1 VSRYIAA
8 RLLSF
13 VPVILGVSVLVFL
26 MLYLVPGDPA
36 SALVGDA
43 PVSAAELDRLR
54 TQYGLNDPLYVQYAR
69 FATNAVHGD
78 LGRSL
83 RTRRPVS
90 DVIAEQYPQTLELA
104 LAAIAVAGVVGV
116 TLGVVAATHA
126 HTWVDTA
133 STALALVGVSM
144 PSFWLGLM
152 LIFIFALGLGWFPA
166 TGQGGLERL
175 VLPAATLGWFAAA
188 VIARLVRSSMLEVLG
203 LEYVTTGRAKGLAER
218 AVIYRHA
225 LRNALIPTV
234 TVVGLQFGTLLGGA
248 VVVETVFARQGLGR
262 LIVDGI
268 LQKDFP
274 LVQGAVLV
282 TSLTY
287 VAANFLVDV
296 VYAAV
301 DPRIRLGT

>member
-1 VSRYIAA
+1 MSRYIAA

-13 VPVILGVSVLVFL
+13 VPVVLGVSVLVFL

-43 PVSAAELDRLR
+43 PVSAADLDRLR
-54 TQYGLNDPLYVQYAR
+54 RQYGLNDPLYVQYAR
-69 FATNAVHGD
+69 FATNALHGD

-104 LAAIAVAGVVGV
+104 VAAIVVAGVIGV

-133 STALALVGVSM
+133 STGLALVGVSM

-152 LIFIFALGLGWFPA
+152 LIFVFALGLGWFPA

-274 LVQGAVLV
+274 MVQGAVLV

-301 DPRIRLGT
+301 DPRIRLST